1 MQGEN
6 NMTVDLWS
14 DKHPVLQVLRA
25 RRASE
30 SEPGK
35 RADAFKVGLAV
46 EGGGVRGV
54 ISAAMLCALEDLGFA
69 DSFDD
74 IYACSAG
81 AVNAAYFINRRTWF
95 PLTIYFDDLST
106 GEFLNFRRVLL
117 HRAIMDLSYVFS
129 DVLVKRKPLDY
140 KKVISAQQHFHVMIT
155 DVDTLKPMD
164 VSEFKSVD
172 DLRSAIVAST
182 WLPLATKGTAIFRG
196 GRAIDGGVL
205 MHHPFRAAIADGC
218 THILSLSTRPIG
230 PPRTRISITNRFAAR
245 SLERMRPGLGRG
257 FIDSVQEY
265 LNKDKPYLARSRKNP
280 GENPSVLDL
289 APLPGTPEVKRHELN
304 RSLLLDGARSAYR
317 AVHLAIERK
326 DVIVV
331 PRLTIYEPEPSA
343 LIADST

>member
-1 MQGEN
+1 
-6 NMTVDLWS
+6 
-14 DKHPVLQVLRA
+14 
-25 RRASE
+25 
-30 SEPGK
+30 
-35 RADAFKVGLAV
+35 VGLAV

-54 ISAAMLCALEDLGFA
+54 VSAAMLCALEGLGFA
-69 DSFDD
+69 DAFDD

-81 AVNAAYFINRRTWF
+81 AVNAAYFINRKTWF

-106 GEFLNFRRVLL
+106 GEFLNFRRILL
-117 HRAIMDLSYVFS
+117 HKAVMDLDYVFS
-129 DVLVKRKPLDY
+129 NVLVKRKPLDY
-140 KKVISAQQHFHVMIT
+140 EKIINARQRFHVMVT
-155 DVDTLKPMD
+155 DVDALKPLD
-164 VSEFKSVD
+164 VSEFTSVD

-182 WLPLATKGTAIFRG
+182 WLPVATKGTAIFRG

-205 MHHPFRAAIADGC
+205 RHHPFRAAIADGC

-257 FIDSVQEY
+257 FIDSVKEY
-265 LNKDKPYLARSRKNP
+265 VNKDMPYLARSRKNP
-280 GENPSVLDL
+280 EENPPVLDF
-289 APLPGTPEVKRHELN
+289 APLPGTPEIKRHELD

-331 PRLTIYEPEPSA
+331 PRLTIYEPEPSVP
-343 LIADST
+343 LADST